1 MKLFNGVFLRL
12 LICVVVV
19 LLLWA
24 VGFYYAMMDEITDEV
39 DDSLEDYSELIIIRS
54 LAGDSLPSADIG
66 SNNQYFIKEVN
77 PTYAMSRQAISY
89 KDSMVYIVSKKETE
103 PARVLTTI
111 FKDSTER
118 FYELE
123 VSIPTIEKR
132 DLRESIFHLIIL
144 LFLCLVLNFLLISA
158 FVFRRTMRPFYQ
170 IVQWIERN
178 RLGSGSNGPQV
189 VTSTTEFRK
198 LNDALTK
205 YAHHSEDLFQQQ
217 KQFIG
222 NASHEIQT
230 PIAVCINRIEM
241 LMDDE
246 NLSEA
251 QLEELLKTHKT
262 LEYVSKL
269 NKSLLLLTKIENN
282 QFAEVGQVDFNS
294 TITLFLEDYKEVYAY
309 KKMEIDFLQKG
320 IFKATL
326 NQTLGGILVANLIK
340 NAFVH
345 TAAGGKIGIICTE
358 ESMEFRNTAEGE
370 ALDGEH
376 IFERFYQFKKKEES
390 MGLGLAIADAI
401 CKSFNLQIKYFWEDG
416 MHSFRVSR

>member
-39 DDSLEDYSELIIIRS
+39 DDSLEDYSEMIIIRS

-66 SNNQYFIKEVN
+66 SNNQYFIKEIS
-77 PTYAMSRQAISY
+77 PAYAMSRPAISY
-89 KDSMVYIVSKKETE
+89 KDSMIYVVSKKETE
-103 PARVLTTI
+103 PARMLTTI
-111 FKDSTER
+111 FKDSIDR
-118 FYELE
+118 YYELE
-123 VSIPTIEKR
+123 VSIPTIEKK

-144 LFLCLVLNFLLISA
+144 LFLCLVLNFLLIST
-158 FVFRRTMRPFYQ
+158 FVFKRTMKPFYQ
-170 IVQWIERN
+170 ILEWVEKN

-189 VTSTTEFRK
+189 VTSTTEFSK
-198 LNDALTK
+198 LNEALVK
-205 YAHHSEDLFQQQ
+205 YAHHSEDIFQQQ

-241 LMDDE
+241 MMEDE
-246 NLSEA
+246 NLSET

-262 LEYVSKL
+262 LVYVSKL

-282 QFAEVGQVDFNS
+282 QFSEESEVDSNS
-294 TITLFLEDYKEVYAY
+294 NVIHLLEDYKEVYAY
-309 KKMEIDFLQKG
+309 KEMEIVFQEKG
-320 IFKATL
+320 IFKAKM
-326 NQTLGGILVANLIK
+326 NHTLGEILVANLIK

-345 TAAGGKIGIICTE
+345 TAAGGKIWIICSE
-358 ESMEFRNTAEGE
+358 ESIEFRNTAEGG

-390 MGLGLAIADAI
+390 MGLGLAIAEAI
-401 CKSFNLQIKYFWEDG
+401 CKSFNLQIKYSYGDG